1 MAPRKGEIPGRR
13 AVGAIDEALT
23 DLEEQGH
30 APDPATAAE
39 LRALGSRIAR
49 LAGTQEEDTPVS
61 ALDR

>member
-1 MAPRKGEIPGRR
+1 M
-13 AVGAIDEALT
+13 GAIDEALT